1 MNSSS
6 MQGGMN
12 SVISPDEN
20 TKPDGSKTLLF
31 VPDIPLRL
39 FKERQQATVAANTFV
54 QEAFAG
60 NIDSDLWQALTQ
72 LTQLVLKW

>member
-39 FKERQQATVAANTFV
+39 FKERQQATVAANRKPLL
-54 QEAFAG
+54 A
-60 NIDSDLWQALTQ
+60 I
-72 LTQLVLKW
+72 